1 MGMAQISIDIP
12 NELKEELDANPEKSK
27 ELQEFLK
34 RELLRDFLLKKF
46 NSEEEQDLTEWSIE
60 LGRKVKKERFKDI
73 IKEVSPE
80 VKEKLISKLSAEEKE
95 EYLR

>member
-1 MGMAQISIDIP
+1 MAQISIDIP